1 MTQIIET
8 KRAKLMMF
16 HGFSMLMLGMLLL
29 YIRET
34 MAFFYAYGCALAM
47 LLIAASLILLAA
59 LDWICI
65 IGQGAERASKL
76 RGVLFISVGAAAS
89 GVVLALSPGATI
101 KMFCYLIAFYALLLS
116 FGKYKLARYWNGP
129 EHIRIVMYVLAAV
142 ALLFGVLLLL
152 MAGGDE
158 RNVITLLAS
167 YSLFMGAQMLLTI
180 FYLHE
185 EQESVLS
192 RLDAKQTRL

>member
-16 HGFSMLMLGMLLL
+16 HGLSMLMLGMLLL

>member
-65 IGQGAERASKL
+65 VGQGAERASKL

-89 GVVLALSPGATI
+89 GAVLALSPGATI

-158 RNVITLLAS
+158 RNVITLLAP
-167 YSLFMGAQMLLTI
+167 LR
-180 FYLHE
+180 
-185 EQESVLS
+185 V
-192 RLDAKQTRL
+192 

>member
-65 IGQGAERASKL
+65 VGQGAERASKL

-89 GVVLALSPGATI
+89 GAVLALSPGATI

>member
-89 GVVLALSPGATI
+89 GAVLALSPGATI

>member
-1 MTQIIET
+1 MQIKET

-34 MAFFYAYGCALAM
+34 MAFFYAFGCALAM

-65 IGQGAERASKL
+65 VGQGAEQASKL
-76 RGVLFISVGAAAS
+76 RGVLFVSVGAAAS

-101 KMFCYLIAFYALLLS
+101 QMFCYLIAFYALLLG
-116 FGKYKLARYWNGP
+116 FGKYKLARYWSGP
-129 EHIRIVMYVLAAV
+129 EHARIVMYVLAAI
-142 ALLFGVLLLL
+142 ALLFGILLLL

-185 EQESVLS
+185 EQESVLGG
-192 RLDAKQTRL
+192 LDAKRTQL

>member
-65 IGQGAERASKL
+65 VGQGAERASKL

-89 GVVLALSPGATI
+89 GAVLALSPGATI

-167 YSLFMGAQMLLTI
+167 YSLFMGAQVLLTI